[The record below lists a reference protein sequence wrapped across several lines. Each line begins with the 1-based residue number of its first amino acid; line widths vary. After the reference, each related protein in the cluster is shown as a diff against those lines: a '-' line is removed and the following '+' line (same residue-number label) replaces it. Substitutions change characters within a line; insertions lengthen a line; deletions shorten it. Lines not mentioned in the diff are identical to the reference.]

1 MISSSTR
8 EKAKATKAYL
18 EQKYAAMK
26 KEREESRARRDTLE
40 QQMHALK
47 LTEDKKAR
55 YRKELAVQEIDNMRN
70 QRKRLGVQD
79 FQPLAVIGRG
89 AFGEVRLVRKKDS
102 GEVFALKSL
111 VKSAMVM
118 KNQVVHVKAER
129 DILASADNDN
139 EWLVT
144 LHYSFQDDH
153 MLYMVMEYLPGGDL
167 MGLLIKED
175 TLSEETT
182 RFYAAEMIL
191 AIESVHELGYIHRDI
206 KPDNVLLD
214 AHGHLKLTDLGLC
227 KKMDTR
233 VDLLPVTQHS
243 IDASM
248 AANSSASASMAP
260 LDGPDA
266 SRSRPF
272 LRNRQVAFSTVGT
285 PDYIA
290 PEVLAQKGYG
300 KECDWWS
307 MGVILYEC
315 LVGYPPFYA
324 DEPIQTCRKIITWR
338 QSFGFPP
345 EARAVLSP
353 QCMDF
358 IRRLLCN
365 AENRLGNGSVDEI
378 KQHPWLR
385 GIDWDNLRSM
395 KAPSIPPGGGVEFE
409 NTLKQLQ
416 VNDPQ
421 QSGLTYQ
428 ALVKS
433 ITSNFDQVQEPCELP
448 TMPASHLNAAGAA
461 SSTGMPPAPTS
472 ANFGANPHIGTS
484 PDELPPAYGPDGKP
498 LTFNKFIGYTYKRK
512 PKVRLALD
520 EVEFENGSG
529 NGNGTHQPQQPQQ
542 SNNLSRPTMHFSPTA
557 VAPPQAAP
565 VDTSTSSV
573 FTNTGTMQQTTRQL
587 QQQPNAMGNVFLPT
601 STTTSVQQTH
611 QQAFAPAGNVF
622 TSTTG
627 VQQTSQQQQQFSAT
641 NNLFTPIA
649 QQQQQVGPAS
659 SMFGSTAAA
668 QQAARV
674 QQQQQQQYGRAQLNN

>member
-18 EQKYAAMK
+18 EQKYATMK

-40 QQMHALK
+40 QQMSAMK
-47 LTEDKKAR
+47 LTEDKKAQ
-55 YRKELAVQEIDNMRN
+55 YRKELAVQEIDNMRH

-139 EWLVT
+139 EWLTT

-248 AANSSASASMAP
+248 TAVNDPSI
-260 LDGPDA
+260 DGPDA

-385 GIDWDNLRSM
+385 GIDWANLRSM

-416 VNDPQ
+416 MNDPL
-421 QSGLTYQ
+421 QSGLGYQ
-428 ALVKS
+428 ALVKG

-448 TMPASHLNAAGAA
+448 AIPASHLNAAANGGA
-461 SSTGMPPAPTS
+461 SSSNMSPAPT
-472 ANFGANPHIGTS
+472 GANSGANSHVGTS
-484 PDELPPAYGPDGKP
+484 PDELPPAFGPDGKP

-529 NGNGTHQPQQPQQ
+529 NGASQSPPQQQTNT
-542 SNNLSRPTMHFSPTA
+542 SSRPAMQF
-557 VAPPQAAP
+557 APPQAAP
-565 VDTSTSSV
+565 VFALTNNVV
-573 FTNTGTMQQTTRQL
+573 FSNTGTMQQTTRQ
-587 QQQPNAMGNVFLPT
+587 QQPDAVGNVFMST
-601 STTTSVQQTH
+601 TTTTSVQQTR
-611 QQAFAPAGNVF
+611 QQPFAPAGNVSTSSTSIQRTSQEQQQYDAPSNVF
-622 TSTTG
+622 TPAT
-627 VQQTSQQQQQFSAT
+627 QQQQQR
-641 NNLFTPIA
+641 
-649 QQQQQVGPAS
+649 QQGVGPAS
-659 SMFGSTAAA
+659 SMFNSAAAA

-674 QQQQQQQYGRAQLNN
+674 QQQRQYGDAQLNN

>member
-18 EQKYAAMK
+18 EQKYATMK
-26 KEREESRARRDTLE
+26 KEREESRMRRNTLE
-40 QQMHALK
+40 QQMEALR
-47 LTEDKKAR
+47 LTAPQKEQ
-55 YRKELAVQEIDNMRN
+55 YRQELRTQELQSMRH
-70 QRKRLGVQD
+70 QRKRLTVQD
-79 FQPLAVIGRG
+79 FHPLAVIGRG

-102 GEVFALKSL
+102 GDVFALKSL

-118 KNQVVHVKAER
+118 KNQVGHVKAER

-167 MGLLIKED
+167 MGLLMKED
-175 TLSEETT
+175 TLSEDTT
-182 RFYAAEMIL
+182 RFYAAEMVL
-191 AIESVHELGYIHRDI
+191 AIESVHELGYIHRDM

-233 VDLLPVTQHS
+233 VDLLPVTQHA
-243 IDASM
+243 IDSTTDQQQYP
-248 AANSSASASMAP
+248 AP
-260 LDGPDA
+260 SDGPDA

-324 DEPIQTCRKIITWR
+324 DEPMQTCRKIINWR

-345 EARAVLSP
+345 EAKARLSP

-358 IRRLLCN
+358 IRRLVCN

-378 KQHPWLR
+378 KQHPWFR
-385 GIDWDNLRSM
+385 GIDWANLRTM

-416 VNDPQ
+416 QNDPQ
-421 QSGLTYQ
+421 QCGPAYQ
-428 ALVKS
+428 MLVKT
-433 ITSNFDQVQEPCELP
+433 ITSNFDEFQEPCELP
-448 TMPASHLNAAGAA
+448 TMSMPAQPNAASVAQN
-461 SSTGMPPAPTS
+461 MPPAPMA
-472 ANFGANPHIGTS
+472 ANMNGHTHVGMS
-484 PDELPPAYGPDGKP
+484 PDEMPPAFGPDGKP

-520 EVEFENGSG
+520 EVQFDGGSG
-529 NGNGTHQPQQPQQ
+529 SNDAKNQ
-542 SNNLSRPTMHFSPTA
+542 SNLTHGSSSNSVGGHPT
-557 VAPPQAAP
+557 VKRW
-565 VDTSTSSV
+565 TS
-573 FTNTGTMQQTTRQL
+573 
-587 QQQPNAMGNVFLPT
+587 
-601 STTTSVQQTH
+601 
-611 QQAFAPAGNVF
+611 
-622 TSTTG
+622 
-627 VQQTSQQQQQFSAT
+627 
-641 NNLFTPIA
+641 
-649 QQQQQVGPAS
+649 
-659 SMFGSTAAA
+659 
-668 QQAARV
+668 
-674 QQQQQQQYGRAQLNN
+674 